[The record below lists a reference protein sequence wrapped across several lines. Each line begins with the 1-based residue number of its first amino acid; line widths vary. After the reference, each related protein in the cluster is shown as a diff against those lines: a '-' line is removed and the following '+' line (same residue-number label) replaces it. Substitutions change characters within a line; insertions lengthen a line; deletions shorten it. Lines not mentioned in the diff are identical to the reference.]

1 VADAFNY
8 ARSRSTAEK
17 LIAKFGMA
25 GVIRRQTNTGPAYDP
40 VVIDTDYPCTLVVLE
55 YEDARIDGAL
65 IRQSDKLIYVSTKGL
80 TITPTEADRVIA
92 HGDTF
97 AIESIKPLSPAGLTV
112 FWELQA
118 RK

>member
-1 VADAFNY
+1 MTAFNY
-8 ARSRSTAEK
+8 ARSRATAEK

-25 GVIRRQTNTGPAYDP
+25 AVIRRQTNTGPAYDP

-55 YEDARIDGAL
+55 YEDARVDGTL
-65 IRQSDKLIYVSTKGL
+65 IRQTDKLIYLSTKGL
-80 TITPTEADRVIA
+80 TITPTEADKVIA
-92 HGDTF
+92 SADAY
-97 AIESIKPLSPAGLTV
+97 AILSIKPLSPAGLIV